1 MKFSDGT
8 VSTIRIVHAQWEE
21 MRAAP
26 IQPHLSKDG

>member
-8 VSTIRIVHAQWEE
+8 VSTIRIVHAQWDE

-26 IQPHLSKDG
+26 IEPHLPKDG